1 MYKTSSVCFYELYI
15 LSFFSALEIVPDDP
29 KALYR
34 RCQAY
39 EKLNK
44 AEEAYKDAAA
54 LMKSDPKN
62 TAVQPILKRLNPI
75 IQEKVILNSTKLTGS
90 NKNNFESRENCAH

>member
-1 MYKTSSVCFYELYI
+1 M
-15 LSFFSALEIVPDDP
+15 SFFPCFTALDLVSDDP

-39 EKLNK
+39 EKLNQ

-54 LMKSDPKN
+54 LMKVDPKN
-62 TAVQPILKRLNPI
+62 SAVQPILKRLNPI
-75 IQEKVILNSTKLTGS
+75 IQEKVLLGYLVRFSKCRFS
-90 NKNNFESRENCAH
+90 

>member
-1 MYKTSSVCFYELYI
+1 MIPQYLNWFLI
-15 LSFFSALEIVPDDP
+15 HSFFSFKALEIIPNDP

-39 EKLNK
+39 ENLGKV
-44 AEEAYKDAAA
+44 EDAYKDAAA
-54 LMKSDPKN
+54 IIKVDPKN

-75 IQEKVILNSTKLTGS
+75 IQEKVGIHVLDFFWSKIKAKYIWYSGN
-90 NKNNFESRENCAH
+90 E